1 MTGCSEL
8 RHQAEIIFEFHDEI
22 QRLVQYIAQLQ
33 EDLKD
38 AMAQCITTAACE
50 ARVEEKV
57 AALEIVIEGLES
69 RLEILQSDCLQYVE
83 RLLEMTKINTE
94 QAAEIE
100 RWKARVVAVQQDWK
114 TSQYKLAQ
122 VTQK

>member
-57 AALEIVIEGLES
+57 AALEIVIGGLES